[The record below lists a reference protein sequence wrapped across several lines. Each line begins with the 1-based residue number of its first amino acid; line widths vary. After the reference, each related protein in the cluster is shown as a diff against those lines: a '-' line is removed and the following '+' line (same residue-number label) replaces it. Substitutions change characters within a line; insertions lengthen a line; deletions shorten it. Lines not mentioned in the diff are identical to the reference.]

1 MLLARIVTVLLLML
15 FPVAWLAPLAE
26 AGFAMPIFGGT
37 EISIISGVIEL
48 ARSDIFLCAVVGIF
62 AILIPYMK
70 TILLIGIQFGQLG
83 NPERWV
89 KILGHIG
96 KLSMADVFLIA
107 MYVVLIKGVGI
118 GDIIINWG
126 LYLFTTLV
134 LLSIWATWMTERAL
148 RREMANG

>member
-1 MLLARIVTVLLLML
+1 MQLARIATVLLLIL

-26 AGFAMPIFGGT
+26 AGFAMPVFGGT
-37 EISIISGVIEL
+37 EISILSGLIEL
-48 ARSDIFLCAVVGIF
+48 ARSDIFLCAVVGTF

-70 TILLIGIQFGQLG
+70 TILLIGVQFGQLG
-83 NPERWV
+83 NPEKWI
-89 KILGHIG
+89 KILGRIG

-126 LYLFTTLV
+126 LYLFTSLV
-134 LLSIWATWMTERAL
+134 LLSIWVTWMTERAL
-148 RREMANG
+148 RREMAHG

>member
-1 MLLARIVTVLLLML
+1 MIPRIVTVLLLVL

-37 EISIISGVIEL
+37 EISILSGVIEL

-70 TILLIGIQFGQLG
+70 TILLIGVQFGQLG
-83 NPERWV
+83 APDKWL
-89 KILGHIG
+89 KILGLIG

-118 GDIIINWG
+118 GDIIIDWG
-126 LYLFTTLV
+126 LYLFTALV

-148 RREMANG
+148 RREAAHG

>member
-1 MLLARIVTVLLLML
+1 MLMLVL

-37 EISIISGVIEL
+37 EISILSGVIEL
-48 ARSDIFLCAVVGIF
+48 ARSDIFLCAIVGIF

-70 TILLIGIQFGQLG
+70 TILLIGVQFGQLG
-83 NPERWV
+83 TPEKWLRM
-89 KILGHIG
+89 LGLIG

-118 GDIIINWG
+118 GDIIIDWG
-126 LYLFTTLV
+126 LYLFTALV
-134 LLSIWATWMTERAL
+134 LLSIWATWLTERAL
-148 RREMANG
+148 RREAANG